1 MSRYIVD
8 VLVVF
13 EKIYVSRSKCRRSY
27 WYQLRIYLFSESNFG
42 KNVIYNELQQLSV
55 TPRPC
60 GSVSNSMRNAECGNL
75 ANCKVRNI
83 ARTGIIG

>member
-27 WYQLRIYLFSESNFG
+27 WYQLRIYLHW
-42 KNVIYNELQQLSV
+42 KQL
-55 TPRPC
+55 C
-60 GSVSNSMRNAECGNL
+60 SNSKTMIMSYNSFQSCQINL
-75 ANCKVRNI
+75 I
-83 ARTGIIG
+83 Q